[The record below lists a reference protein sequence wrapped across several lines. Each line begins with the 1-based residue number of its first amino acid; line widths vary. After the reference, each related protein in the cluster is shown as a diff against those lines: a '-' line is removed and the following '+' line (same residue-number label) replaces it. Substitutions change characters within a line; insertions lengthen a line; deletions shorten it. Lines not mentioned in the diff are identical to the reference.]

1 MSIDVLAVLRR
12 HARAHGLVGPFVAP
26 KLTPDTWE
34 AFCEWLDAGFAGDM
48 VYLTRRRNER
58 RHVQYLNPHARSLVV
73 FALPYSCTPPRTET
87 VHSGLVS
94 PHAMGEDYHRRCRNA
109 LEGVTE
115 ALGMELGTQ
124 VEGWIHVDTAPI
136 LERDFARQAG
146 LGWVGKNT
154 LLINPDFGSRFHI
167 CEIALSID
175 LPATPV
181 VVPDGCGACT
191 RCLDSCPTGA
201 LVAPRVLD
209 ARRCISYL
217 TIESKG
223 SIPRDLRPALGTRI
237 LGCDACQEVC
247 PWNQKAAAGSLSEA
261 ATLAMDIVQVLTLDR
276 ESFRNRFRSSP
287 FERTGRTRLL
297 RNAAVVAGNLG
308 EQKATG
314 PLLHLLKDTEPLLRE
329 HAAWALARVRGP
341 EVAETLQA
349 AYEHETDAG
358 TRSDMALSLRDAR
371 EP

>member
-1 MSIDVLAVLRR
+1 MGSDVLSILRR
-12 HARAHGLVGPFVAP
+12 HAQAHGLVGPFVAR

-34 AFCEWLDAGFAGDM
+34 SFCKWLDAGFAGDM
-48 VYLTRRRNER
+48 VYLGRRRNER
-58 RHVQYLNPHARSLVV
+58 RDVRYLNPRARSLAV
-73 FALPYSCTPPRTET
+73 FALPYSCASPNTET
-87 VHSGLVS
+87 MHSGLIS
-94 PHAMGEDYHRRCRNA
+94 PHAMGEDYHHRCRNA
-109 LEGVTE
+109 LKRVFD
-115 ALGMELGTQ
+115 ALRTELGTH

-175 LPATPV
+175 IPATPV

-223 SIPRDLRPALGTRI
+223 SIPRDLRPALATR
-237 LGCDACQEVC
+237 LFGCDACQEVC
-247 PWNQKAAAGSLSEA
+247 PWNQKATVRPFSDAT
-261 ATLAMDIVQVLTLDR
+261 TLAMDVVEILTLDE
-276 ESFRNRFRSSP
+276 ESFRSRFRSSP

-297 RNAAVVAGNLG
+297 RNAAVVAGNLRA
-308 EQKATG
+308 QKAAG

-341 EVAETLQA
+341 EMAETLQSA
-349 AYEHETDAG
+349 CERETDAG
-358 TRSDMALSLRDAR
+358 ARSDMVLSLRDAR
-371 EP
+371 ES